1 MAEKKD
7 AYELISNAFLN
18 SQLDDDE
25 LEKNFPKINAWFN
38 SASTKEDRLKR
49 LSSVL
54 GDPDFQKELRQFDDF
69 ADFDFSEFKPPEKNV
84 YKPGELKNADMKDV
98 QKFYAK
104 AKSVI
109 DPTGKLGETELYDTA
124 GDATFQQL
132 EEKIG
137 EDYTGDWFGELLNAF
152 NYPDTPEGYEQLTQ
166 DFQAAMTR
174 MKNKDFTKKFGK
186 AEAPLKFVFGKT
198 FNALEDGKKAG
209 IGDVAVDAGSNILWL
224 VSPTKFL
231 PIVKS
236 VVGGATKVVPKL
248 GKVEGM
254 LAKADAPR
262 TALGEV
268 LKNVSVN
275 GVAPAFHS
283 FGDYVLGTDTEEE
296 KRNGLTGRAIEAL
309 TGTGVNL
316 AIPGY
321 AEGIVSSVF
330 NRLGRKGLNPEN
342 AARVANSIGTFLNFG
357 SRQEQARSILAGLL
371 GKTDFAKRT
380 AKNFAQNLS
389 KNKKVFEDA
398 ELGRAAASLPRSLM
412 DSGRNLA
419 HIVSE
424 NGGNLG
430 AGVKNFVK
438 SNTNKVDEEFWR
450 TVADI
455 PENIWDLSAPFVVNY
470 VLNRMGTDEFG
481 SYLSNILARPIRRIS
496 GKDEE

>member
-198 FNALEDGKKAG
+198 FNALEDGK
-209 IGDVAVDAGSNILWL
+209 
-224 VSPTKFL
+224 
-231 PIVKS
+231 
-236 VVGGATKVVPKL
+236 
-248 GKVEGM
+248 
-254 LAKADAPR
+254 
-262 TALGEV
+262 
-268 LKNVSVN
+268 
-275 GVAPAFHS
+275 
-283 FGDYVLGTDTEEE
+283 
-296 KRNGLTGRAIEAL
+296 
-309 TGTGVNL
+309 
-316 AIPGY
+316 
-321 AEGIVSSVF
+321 
-330 NRLGRKGLNPEN
+330 
-342 AARVANSIGTFLNFG
+342 
-357 SRQEQARSILAGLL
+357 
-371 GKTDFAKRT
+371 
-380 AKNFAQNLS
+380 
-389 KNKKVFEDA
+389 
-398 ELGRAAASLPRSLM
+398 
-412 DSGRNLA
+412 
-419 HIVSE
+419 
-424 NGGNLG
+424 
-430 AGVKNFVK
+430 
-438 SNTNKVDEEFWR
+438 
-450 TVADI
+450 
-455 PENIWDLSAPFVVNY
+455 
-470 VLNRMGTDEFG
+470 
-481 SYLSNILARPIRRIS
+481 
-496 GKDEE
+496 